1 MRSALVEVRCLGEH
15 DLDAFARCVEDSFAV
30 RFTQAKSDEL
40 VAGLDRDR
48 ALGAFDGLELVGTLA
63 GYEAELTVPGPLC
76 IPVLSLAEIA
86 VLPTHRRRGVLTSLL
101 RQAFDA
107 GHARGDWLC
116 VLASSEGGIYGR
128 FGFGVATTYQ
138 RYALERSVASLVEPA
153 GPAPQGRVV
162 LLEPSEAAAALPL
175 VFDVARRA
183 RTGELGRPPAY
194 FEELVSTAS
203 DAGGPVR
210 FFAFYE
216 EAGTLDGYAVY
227 DVGPSVGP
235 DLAPGAAQ
243 RVATLEEC
251 CTTSDASYS
260 ALFTYLLG
268 LDLTSGLRT
277 GDRPVDEPLR
287 YMLADPRALRTTGR
301 GDGLWLRILDVP
313 VALEARRYSS
323 DGRSVIEVVDASC
336 PWNAGRY
343 AVEVARGAARVEA
356 THAAADLTLDAGAL
370 ATCYLGGGSVTGLR
384 TAGRAVEHAA
394 GAAARLDA
402 LLAWRPE
409 PFCSTA

>member
-1 MRSALVEVRCLGEH
+1 MRPAVVEVRRLGEH
-15 DLDAFARCVEDSFAV
+15 DLDAFARCVETGFAV
-30 RFTQAKSDEL
+30 RFTQAKGDEL

-76 IPVLSLAEIA
+76 TPVLSLAEIA

-101 RQAFDA
+101 RHAFDA
-107 GHARGDWLC
+107 GHARGDRLC

-138 RYALERSVASLVEPA
+138 RYALDRSVASLVEPA
-153 GPAPQGRVV
+153 GAAAHGRVV
-162 LLEPSEAAAALPL
+162 LLEPSLAAGALAL
-175 VFDVARRA
+175 VFDAARRA
-183 RTGELGRPPAY
+183 RAGELGRPPAY

-227 DVGPSVGP
+227 DVAPSGDP
-235 DLAPGAAQ
+235 DLAYGPAR
-243 RVATLEEC
+243 RVAMLEEC

-260 ALFTYLLG
+260 ALFTYLVG

-287 YMLADPRALRTTGR
+287 YMLADPRALRTTAR
-301 GDGLWLRILDVP
+301 GDGLWVRVLDVP
-313 VALEARRYSS
+313 GALEARRYGS
-323 DGRSVIEVVDASC
+323 DGRSVIELVDASC
-336 PWNAGRY
+336 PWNAGCY
-343 AVEVARGAARVEA
+343 AVEVARGVARVEP
-356 THAAADLTLDAGAL
+356 TRAAAELTLDAGAL

-384 TAGRAVEHAA
+384 TAGRAVEHVA